1 VTRGATSALECAP
14 SGNGARAWVIGV
26 ASLFAAVLTWTLLAV
41 SGRILGP
48 ESYAAFMVVWG
59 FVFLEVGLLQGLQQ
73 EVTRAVAT
81 AERSHPAGQTQ
92 DRSGG
97 SILRLGLSAGVVGA
111 AVLLATSP
119 LWGAR
124 LFGADWL
131 SITTATTVA
140 FAGYALYSVVN
151 GALAG
156 RRRWSDYSVSIAVE
170 SVLRLVLVLTVIA
183 VGGGLAGQAW
193 GLAGAGLTWV
203 ALLGR
208 RGVRAAAREAGDVAL
223 GRMAAGAGQAMVA
236 TGCSAILI
244 AGFPVLMKITTTGA
258 LPPEAGVVLAAVV
271 ATRAPL
277 LLPLNAFQAVLL
289 SRFVFAREEIMRTLG
304 RLLALVAL
312 VTVAGAGLAYVA
324 GPLLLRL
331 LYGDAYVIGPVLIAV
346 LVVGAGLITMQ
357 TMSGSAVLALNKH
370 RVFAAGWVIATVV
383 AVAMLSTEL
392 SVGARSALALTIGPL
407 TGLLVNI
414 VTLAVHGA
422 RRP

>member
-1 VTRGATSALECAP
+1 MIGA
-14 SGNGARAWVIGV
+14 
-26 ASLFAAVLTWTLLAV
+26 ASLFAAVLTWVLQAM
-41 SGRILGP
+41 SGRLLGP
-48 ESYAAFMVVWG
+48 EDFAAFMVIWG

-73 EVTRAVAT
+73 EVNRAVARSEPVQR
-81 AERSHPAGQTQ
+81 AERPPAWF
-92 DRSGG
+92 GG
-97 SILRLGLSAGVVGA
+97 RTVRLGLLCGCAGA
-111 AVLLATSP
+111 AGLLATSP
-119 LWGAR
+119 LWADR
-124 LFGADWL
+124 IFGAGWFP
-131 SITTATTVA
+131 ITAAAA
-140 FAGYALYSVVN
+140 FAFASYALYSVVN

-156 RRRWSDYSVSIAVE
+156 RKRWGDYSVSIAVE
-170 SVLRLVLVLTVIA
+170 SVLRLVLVLTVISL
-183 VGGGLAGQAW
+183 GSGLAGQAW

-203 ALLGR
+203 VLLGR
-208 RGVRAAAREAGDVAL
+208 TGFRSAASEVGDVTL
-223 GRMAAGAGQAMVA
+223 PVMAAGAAHAMVA
-236 TGCSAILI
+236 AGCSAILI

-289 SRFVFAREEIMRTLG
+289 SRFVLAREEIMRTLG

-357 TMSGSAVLALNKH
+357 TMSGSAVLALNHH
-370 RVFAAGWVIATVV
+370 RLFAAGWVVATAV
-383 AVAMLSTEL
+383 AVAMLSLEL
-392 SVGARSALALTIGPL
+392 SVGVRSAWALTTGPL

>member
-1 VTRGATSALECAP
+1 
-14 SGNGARAWVIGV
+14 VIGA
-26 ASLFAAVLTWTLLAV
+26 ASLFAAVLTWVLQAM
-41 SGRILGP
+41 SGRLLGP
-48 ESYAAFMVVWG
+48 EDFAAFMVIWG

-73 EVTRAVAT
+73 EVNRAVARSEPVQR
-81 AERSHPAGQTQ
+81 AERPPAWF
-92 DRSGG
+92 GG
-97 SILRLGLSAGVVGA
+97 RTVRLGLLCGCAGA
-111 AVLLATSP
+111 AGLLATSP
-119 LWGAR
+119 LWADR
-124 LFGADWL
+124 IFGAGWL
-131 SITTATTVA
+131 SITAAAA
-140 FAGYALYSVVN
+140 FAFASYALYSAVN

-156 RRRWSDYSVSIAVE
+156 RKRWGDYSVSIAVE
-170 SVLRLVLVLTVIA
+170 SVLRLVLVLTVISL
-183 VGGGLAGQAW
+183 GSGLAGQAW

-203 ALLGR
+203 VLLGR
-208 RGVRAAAREAGDVAL
+208 TGFRSAASEVGDVTL
-223 GRMAAGAGQAMVA
+223 PVMAAGAAHAMVA
-236 TGCSAILI
+236 AGCSAILI

-289 SRFVFAREEIMRTLG
+289 SRFVLAREEIMRTLG

-357 TMSGSAVLALNKH
+357 TMSGSAVLALNHH
-370 RVFAAGWVIATVV
+370 RLFAAGWVVATAV
-383 AVAMLSTEL
+383 AVAMLSLEL
-392 SVGARSALALTIGPL
+392 SVGVRSAWALTTGPL

>member
-1 VTRGATSALECAP
+1 MIGA
-14 SGNGARAWVIGV
+14 
-26 ASLFAAVLTWTLLAV
+26 ASIFAAVLTWVLQAM
-41 SGRILGP
+41 SGRLLGP
-48 ESYAAFMVVWG
+48 EDFAAFMVIWG

-73 EVTRAVAT
+73 EVNRAVARSEPVQR
-81 AERSHPAGQTQ
+81 AERTPAWF
-92 DRSGG
+92 GG
-97 SILRLGLSAGVVGA
+97 RTVRLGLLCGCAGA
-111 AVLLATSP
+111 AGLMATSP
-119 LWGAR
+119 LWADR
-124 LFGADWL
+124 IFGAGWF
-131 SITTATTVA
+131 SITAAAA
-140 FAGYALYSVVN
+140 FAFASYALYSVVN

-156 RRRWSDYSVSIAVE
+156 RKRWGDYSVSIAVE
-170 SVLRLVLVLTVIA
+170 SVLRLVLVLTVISL
-183 VGGGLAGQAW
+183 GSGLAGQAW

-203 ALLGR
+203 VLLGR
-208 RGVRAAAREAGDVAL
+208 TGFRSAASEVGDVTL
-223 GRMAAGAGQAMVA
+223 PVMAAGAAHAMVA
-236 TGCSAILI
+236 AGCSAILI

-289 SRFVFAREEIMRTLG
+289 SRFVLAREEIMRTLG

-357 TMSGSAVLALNKH
+357 TMSGSAVLALNHH
-370 RVFAAGWVIATVV
+370 RLFAAGWVVATAV
-383 AVAMLSTEL
+383 AVAMLSLEL
-392 SVGARSALALTIGPL
+392 SVGVRSAWALTTGPL

>member
-1 VTRGATSALECAP
+1 MIGA
-14 SGNGARAWVIGV
+14 
-26 ASLFAAVLTWTLLAV
+26 ASLFAAVLTWVLQAM
-41 SGRILGP
+41 SGRLLGP
-48 ESYAAFMVVWG
+48 EDFAAFMVIWG

-73 EVTRAVAT
+73 EVNRAVARSEPVQR
-81 AERSHPAGQTQ
+81 AERTPA
-92 DRSGG
+92 RFGG
-97 SILRLGLSAGVVGA
+97 RTVRLGLLCGCAGA
-111 AVLLATSP
+111 AGLLATSP
-119 LWGAR
+119 LWADR
-124 LFGADWL
+124 IFGAGWFP
-131 SITTATTVA
+131 ITAAAAFA

-156 RRRWSDYSVSIAVE
+156 RKRWGDYSVSIAVE
-170 SVLRLVLVLTVIA
+170 SVLRLVLVLTVISL
-183 VGGGLAGQAW
+183 GSGLVGQAW

-203 ALLGR
+203 VLLGR
-208 RGVRAAAREAGDVAL
+208 TGFRSAASEVGDVTL
-223 GRMAAGAGQAMVA
+223 PVMAAGAAHAMVA
-236 TGCSAILI
+236 AGCSAILI

-289 SRFVFAREEIMRTLG
+289 SRFVLAREEIMRTLG

-357 TMSGSAVLALNKH
+357 TMSGSAVLALNHH
-370 RVFAAGWVIATVV
+370 RLFAAGWVVATAV
-383 AVAMLSTEL
+383 AVAMLSLEL
-392 SVGARSALALTIGPL
+392 SVGVRCAWALTTGPL